1 MNAPLH
7 ASHAERRSY
16 SLAPIR
22 QIIDEFNRVIAL
34 HRRAWPLD
42 LLPDWLDGLI
52 TCRDQAI
59 QLARDGRLKRA
70 AEVCNGSD

>member
-16 SLAPIR
+16 SLAPTR
-22 QIIDEFNRVIAL
+22 QIIDELNRIIARD
-34 HRRAWPLD
+34 RRDWPLD
-42 LLPDWLDGLI
+42 FLPEYLDALI
-52 TCRDQAI
+52 TFRDQAI

-70 AEVCNGSD
+70 AEVCNASD